1 MGRNLPRNGLSD
13 AFARKWLKNALVLP
27 VLFGTFQKKYRMEV
41 VKTMT

>member
-13 AFARKWLKNALVLP
+13 ADGQKWLKKALVLP

-41 VKTMT
+41 RKTMT